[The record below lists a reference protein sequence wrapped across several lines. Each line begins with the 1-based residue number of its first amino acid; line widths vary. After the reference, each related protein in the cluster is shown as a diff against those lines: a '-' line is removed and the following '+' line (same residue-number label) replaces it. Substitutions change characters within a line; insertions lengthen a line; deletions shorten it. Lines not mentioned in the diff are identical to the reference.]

1 MAEYRNKNRI
11 LYPLGVTQEADG
23 VRILVQGRAKEVCLL
38 LYRPGEKTPCEK
50 IPFDPKYRMGDV
62 WELALDRTDFASF
75 EYNFMIDGKIVT
87 DPNARVI
94 TGREKWADRKRAGKP
109 VRGRILSEE
118 FDWEDDVNPETPYAE
133 TILYKLHVRGFTA
146 HASSGVS
153 ARGTY
158 AGVVEKIPYLKDL
171 GITAGELM
179 PVTEFDEIM
188 MSASG
193 SGFHDAKPEPTGY
206 LNYWGYGPSY
216 LYAVKSAYAS
226 HGEMSAECEFKTLVK
241 ELHKAGIECI
251 PEIYFTGKELPGE
264 ILSVLRYWAEEYHV
278 DGFHLSGF
286 PDLSLAAED
295 PFLRRTK
302 LFAENWN
309 EVMNR
314 RPKQGYI
321 TPGDGVVSVEE
332 KNLAEYNMQFMEDMR
347 RFLKGDEGIL
357 SAFEFRNRRN
367 PAEYAVINYMA
378 NTNGFT
384 LMDAVSY
391 DRKHNEKNGEEN
403 RDGSDYNYSWNCGAE
418 GPTRKKKIVELR
430 KQLLKNAYLLLFLSQ
445 GVPLLMAGD
454 EFGNSQDGNNNAYC
468 QDNAVSWLNWKLLET
483 HKDQVDFVKRLIAFR
498 KAHKMFHMDREPRIM
513 DYKSCGRPDVSYHGE
528 NAWKPEFENFR
539 RQFGILYWG
548 AYAKRS
554 DGSDDANFY
563 VAYNM
568 HWEPHMFGLPHL
580 PKGARWRVICST
592 ADPDVEDIPAD
603 GTGETLKNQM
613 MLAVPP
619 RGIMILESFADP
631 DGEKEA
637 KHSKGK
643 KEKMEKTEKA
653 GAAEAKKL
661 SQEPERKE

>member
-171 GITAGELM
+171 GITAVELM

-347 RFLKGDEGIL
+347 RFLKGDEGML